1 MKNSLQHYNVGALL
15 YTPATNK
22 KIINSLKSENFAK
35 PFSLSFCLEDTIHDD
50 FVEIAENQLIDTL
63 ASIKKEK
70 LQYDFYMP
78 NIFVRIRNP
87 KQLEELYTKLEPFS
101 DILTGF
107 IFPKISTQNV
117 DEYVQIVLEV
127 NKNSA
132 KKFYIMP
139 IIEDS
144 SIVYLDK
151 RIDTLH
157 TLKNSLS
164 KIEEYILNIRVGG
177 NDLCN
182 VFGIRRKSDETIY
195 DILPIANILSDIV
208 TVFGKDYV
216 ISAPVWE
223 YYDGENWDKG
233 LQNEI
238 KRDILCGFTG
248 KTVIHPKQIEIV
260 NNAYKVS
267 KKDYEDA
274 KNIVGWDREN
284 LVSSSF
290 QKERMNE
297 YKVHYNWAINTL
309 YLAQIY
315 GIKEEFNE

>member
-1 MKNSLQHYNVGALL
+1 MKNTLQHYNVGALL

-22 KIINSLKSENFAK
+22 KIINSLKKEAFAK
-35 PFSLSFCLEDTIHDD
+35 PFSLAFCLEDTIHDD
-50 FVEIAENQLIDTL
+50 FVEIAEEQLIDTL
-63 ASIKKEK
+63 NSIQREK
-70 LQYDFYMP
+70 ALSDFFMP
-78 NIFVRIRNP
+78 NIFVRIRSP
-87 KQLEELYTKLEPFS
+87 KQLSEIYARLEPFS

-117 DEYVQIVLEV
+117 DEYVRIVLEV
-127 NKNSA
+127 NENSD
-132 KKFYIMP
+132 KKFFIMP

-151 RIDTLH
+151 RTETLCS
-157 TLKNSLS
+157 LKESLS

-195 DILPIANILSDIV
+195 DILPIASVLSDIV

-260 NNAYKVS
+260 NNSYKVLRS
-267 KKDYEDA
+267 DYEDA
-274 KNIVGWDREN
+274 KSIVGWDSDSF
-284 LVSSSF
+284 VSSSSK
-290 QKERMNE
+290 KERMNE
-297 YKVHYNWAINTL
+297 YKVHYNWAINIL
-309 YLAQIY
+309 HLAKIY
-315 GIKEEFNE
+315 GIKDE